1 MKVKRILATLVAASF
16 LIMGSG
22 ASWAYEVPRENSNVN
37 YFYVFGPQGDKFM
50 GAEGDTFELFVDVP
64 ASSSEDL
71 TIQVYDPDT
80 SGKKDWRA
88 NPAVNQWDTTT
99 EFSVTGSSV
108 LDSKSFTTE
117 YDQAYYQFGPYKKEQ
132 GEKVGSM
139 HRFKLTAKTT
149 SGDDENLFKVRIS
162 PDHADSFVNK
172 MTFRLR
178 SKQGELMVFH
188 PEVPASTTN
197 IIVHNWDLDAE
208 GGSSTLYEGEQQT
221 QYPINDSLSGQWST
235 TDVALKGGNLSRLN
249 YVITKGTQPYGNA
262 GLKITDASGNAIPV
276 YFRKGVPVVAPAP
289 KPMAPAAKAPSNK
302 CNTYTFDAR
311 KSSDIDNDKIAY
323 RWDFG
328 DGTSSTEPVVT
339 KSYDK
344 AGDYVVMLTVVDNSG
359 LACDTA
365 ITSTPVKINTPP
377 QAAIMAPD
385 LVCVNDTVTI
395 DGSKTTDNTPG
406 TLSYNWALGDNT
418 TADGAKVSKMYTQG
432 GVYKIRLN
440 VNDNSNTACSQDATE
455 KVIRVNSAPTAEAGE
470 DISLCQRSGQDGF
483 AVKLNGMGKDA
494 DGDKLNYRWDFGDGT
509 TGEGA
514 SATHTY
520 AKPGNYRATLTVED
534 GSGAACS
541 VAVDS
546 VNINLNQ
553 APIAV
558 AGQAV
563 KACTGSTVTLDGSGS
578 SEGMKYTWDFG
589 DGTTGTGKMASH
601 AYTKGGNY
609 RATLTVDDGKGTPC
623 SVAQASVPVMINSV
637 PMVTVNDAQ
646 PTCVG
651 STVALGATASDA
663 DGDAV
668 KLNWDFGDG
677 TTAVGGTN
685 VTHTYAKGG
694 FYTVT
699 VTADDGKGSSC
710 SVSADTA
717 YVRVNT
723 PPVANT
729 GDNKVCCL
737 DEVVNFD
744 GSKSVDADG
753 DKLSYK
759 WSFGDGAT
767 ADSSMASHAYTK
779 NGMYKIV
786 LTVNDGSNTPCSESS
801 SGFNAKVNAKPV
813 PVIEVR

>member
-1 MKVKRILATLVAASF
+1 MKRIIATLAAVSF
-16 LIMGSG
+16 LLAGSG
-22 ASWAYEVPRENSNVN
+22 ASWAYEVPRDNSNVN

-50 GAEGDTFELFVDVP
+50 GAEGDTFELYIDVP
-64 ASSSEDL
+64 AASSEDL
-71 TIQVYDPDT
+71 VIQVYDPDT
-80 SGKKDWRA
+80 SGKKDWRS
-88 NPAVNQWDTTT
+88 NPSVNEWDTTT

-132 GEKVGSM
+132 GEKVGSNY
-139 HRFKLTAKTT
+139 RFKLTARTT

-162 PDHADSFVNK
+162 PEHADSFVYK
-172 MTFRLR
+172 MTFRLL
-178 SKQGELMVFH
+178 SKQGAKMTFH

-197 IIVHNWDLDAE
+197 ITVHNWDLDAE
-208 GGSSTLYEGEQQT
+208 GGSSVLLEGDQQT
-221 QYPINDSLSGQWST
+221 QYPINDSLSGEWKT
-235 TDVALKGGNLSRLN
+235 TDITLKGGNNSRLN

-262 GLKITDASGNAIPV
+262 GLKITDASGNPIPV
-276 YFRKGVPVVAPAP
+276 YFRKGVPVAAPAP
-289 KPMAPAAKAPSNK
+289 KPAAPAPKAPTNK

-311 KSSDIDNDKIAY
+311 KSSDIDNDKISY

-339 KSYDK
+339 KSYEK
-344 AGDYVVMLTVVDNSG
+344 AGDYVVILTVTDDSG
-359 LACDTA
+359 LVCDTA
-365 ITSTPVKINTPP
+365 VTSTPVKVNTPP
-377 QAAIMAPD
+377 QAAITAPD
-385 LVCVNDTVTI
+385 LVCVNDTVTV
-395 DGSKTTDNTPG
+395 DGARTTDDTPG
-406 TLSYNWALGDNT
+406 TLTYKWALGDST
-418 TADGAKVSKMYTQG
+418 TADGVRVSKTYGKG
-432 GVYKIRLN
+432 GVYKIRLA
-440 VNDNSNTACSQDATE
+440 VDDNSNTACSQDATE
-455 KVIRVNSAPTAEAGE
+455 KTIRVNTAPTANAGE
-470 DISLCQRSGQDGF
+470 DISLCQRSGQEGF
-483 AVKLNGMGKDA
+483 TVKLNGSGTDA
-494 DGDKLNYRWDFGDGT
+494 DGDKLTYRWDFGDGT

-514 SATHTY
+514 SPTHVY

-534 GSGAACS
+534 GSGAPCS

-553 APIAV
+553 APVAV

-563 KACTGSTVTLDGSGS
+563 KACTGATVTLDGSGS
-578 SEGMKYTWDFG
+578 TDGMKYTWDFG
-589 DGTTGTGKMASH
+589 DGTTGSGKIASH
-601 AYTKGGNY
+601 TYTKGGNY

-623 SVAQASVPVMINSV
+623 STASASVPVMINSI
-637 PMVTVNDAQ
+637 PSVTVSDAQ
-646 PTCVG
+646 PTCIG
-651 STVALGATASDA
+651 KTVALGATASDA

-668 KLNWDFGDG
+668 KLTWDFGDG
-677 TTAVGGTN
+677 TTKVGGTN

-710 SVSADTA
+710 SLAADTA

-737 DEVVNFD
+737 DETVSFD
-744 GSKSVDADG
+744 GSRSSDADG

-767 ADSSMASHAYTK
+767 ADTAQASHAYTQT
-779 NGMYKIV
+779 GLYKIV

-801 SGFNAKVNAKPV
+801 SGFSAKVNAKPV